1 METKEHNKQ
10 WHLVRNNNGEWI
22 SEEYAEFL
30 TPLEVGILQVKASQQ
45 GIQLDIQHGA
55 DGQLWCYKH
64 QLDAIKIEPLNKTVM
79 KRELRIKKKALS
91 SYLGRGLHSEKWA
104 TAFDKEGKLGGLIEM
119 VKNDDEL
126 VLQIREDYFNVYYKG
141 GNMLKVSSENSFQF
155 DYNYFKCEISL
166 DTQEQRKKRIDKRR
180 SILESLKNTRDYK
193 TFIDEMKKLMDKY
206 WIWLYNEKHRSLH
219 EKDTQHALCISNT
232 ESTDYTIIDLEF
244 QVSTR
249 KDCTYHYEP
258 SSLPR
263 DPGIYVCK
271 KSPRFDII
279 AVRNSDRRLC
289 VIELKNGLD
298 ALVGKSGI
306 GDYADSFEGSIGKN
320 PLAEFTFT
328 NEMKKVVSDKKR
340 LKLLS
345 DDFYIDEKLPIEFI
359 YAYAFKS
366 EDENGKKAERD
377 SFLREQ
383 KKACCMNYKVIYI
396 MVRLICF
403 RSTLKVLCQNI

>member
-1 METKEHNKQ
+1 MMEMKEQDRH
-10 WHLVRNNNGEWI
+10 WHLVRNDNGEWI
-22 SEEYAEFL
+22 SDENVEFL

-45 GIQLDIQHGA
+45 GIQLNIQHGA

-64 QLDAIKIEPLNKTVM
+64 QLDAIKIEPINKTVM
-79 KRELRIKKKALS
+79 KRELRVKKKSLS

-104 TAFDKEGKLGGLIEM
+104 TAFGKEGKLGGLIEM

-193 TFIDEMKKLMDKY
+193 TFIDEMKRLMDKY

-258 SSLPR
+258 SSLPKH
-263 DPGIYVCK
+263 PGIYVCE

-306 GDYADSFEGSIGKN
+306 GDHADSFEGSIGKN
-320 PLAEFTFT
+320 PLAELTFT
-328 NEMKKVVSDKKR
+328 KEMEKVVSDKKR

-366 EDENGKKAERD
+366 EDENGKEAERD
-377 SFLREQ
+377 SFIREQ
-383 KKACCMNYKVIYI
+383 EKACCMNYKVIY
-396 MVRLICF
+396 LNKGEF
-403 RSTLKVLCQNI
+403 TLSDSNG

>member
-30 TPLEVGILQVKASQQ
+30 TPLEVGILQVKAAQQ
-45 GIQLDIQHGA
+45 GIQLDVQHGA

-64 QLDAIKIEPLNKTVM
+64 QLEAIKIKPINKTVM

-91 SYLGRGLHSEKWA
+91 SYLGRGLHSDKWDN
-104 TAFDKEGKLGGLIEM
+104 AFGKDGKLGGLIEM
-119 VKNDDEL
+119 VKKDDEL

-155 DYNYFKCEISL
+155 DYNYYKCEIDL
-166 DTQEQRKKRIDKRR
+166 DTQEQRNKRIDKRR
-180 SILESLKNTRDYK
+180 SVLESLKKTRDYK

-249 KDCTYHYEP
+249 KDCTYHYEL

-263 DPGIYVCK
+263 HPGIYVCE

-279 AVRNSDRRLC
+279 AVRNSDHRLC

-306 GDYADSFEGSIGKN
+306 GDHADSFEGSIGKN
-320 PLAEFTFT
+320 LLAEFTFT
-328 NEMKKVVSDKKR
+328 NEMEKVVSDKKR

-345 DDFYIDEKLPIEFI
+345 DDFYIDENCL
-359 YAYAFKS
+359 
-366 EDENGKKAERD
+366 
-377 SFLREQ
+377 
-383 KKACCMNYKVIYI
+383 
-396 MVRLICF
+396 
-403 RSTLKVLCQNI
+403 

>member
-22 SEEYAEFL
+22 SEDYAEFL
-30 TPLEVGILQVKASQQ
+30 TPLEVGILQVKAAQQ
-45 GIQLDIQHGA
+45 GIQLDVQHGA

-64 QLDAIKIEPLNKTVM
+64 QLDAIKIEPINKTVM
-79 KRELRIKKKALS
+79 KRELRIKKKSLS

-104 TAFDKEGKLGGLIEM
+104 TAFGKEGKLGGLIEM

-141 GNMLKVSSENSFQF
+141 GNLLKVSSENSFQF
-155 DYNYFKCEISL
+155 DYNYYKCEISL

-263 DPGIYVCK
+263 HPGIYVCE

-298 ALVGKSGI
+298 ALTGKSGI
-306 GDYADSFEGSIGKN
+306 GDHADSFEGSIGKN
-320 PLAEFTFT
+320 PLAELTFT
-328 NEMKKVVSDKKR
+328 KEMEKVVSDKKR

-345 DDFYIDEKLPIEFI
+345 DDFYIDDKLPIEFI

-383 KKACCMNYKVIYI
+383 EKACCMNYKVIY
-396 MVRLICF
+396 LNKGDF
-403 RSTLKVLCQNI
+403 TLSDSNY

>member
-1 METKEHNKQ
+1 MMEMKEQDRH
-10 WHLVRNNNGEWI
+10 WHLVRNDNGEWI
-22 SEEYAEFL
+22 SDENVEFL

-45 GIQLDIQHGA
+45 GIQLNIQHGA

-64 QLDAIKIEPLNKTVM
+64 QLEAIKIEPINKTVM
-79 KRELRIKKKALS
+79 KRELRVKKKSLS

-104 TAFDKEGKLGGLIEM
+104 TAFGKEGKLGGLIEM

-180 SILESLKNTRDYK
+180 SILESLKNTQDYK
-193 TFIDEMKKLMDKY
+193 TFIDEMKRLMDKY

-263 DPGIYVCK
+263 HPGIYVCE

-306 GDYADSFEGSIGKN
+306 GDHADSFEGSIGKN
-320 PLAEFTFT
+320 PLAELTFT
-328 NEMKKVVSDKKR
+328 KEMEKVVSDKKR

-345 DDFYIDEKLPIEFI
+345 DDFYINEKLPIEFI

-383 KKACCMNYKVIYI
+383 EKACCMNYKVIY
-396 MVRLICF
+396 LNKGDF
-403 RSTLKVLCQNI
+403 TLSDSNC

>member
-30 TPLEVGILQVKASQQ
+30 TPLEVGILQVKAAQQ
-45 GIQLDIQHGA
+45 GIQLDVQHGA
-55 DGQLWCYKH
+55 DGQLWCYNH
-64 QLDAIKIEPLNKTVM
+64 QLDAIKIEPINKTFM
-79 KRELRIKKKALS
+79 KRELRIKKKSLS
-91 SYLGRGLHSEKWA
+91 SYLGRGLHSDKWDNV
-104 TAFDKEGKLGGLIEM
+104 FGKDGKLGGLIEM
-119 VKNDDEL
+119 VKKDDEL

-155 DYNYFKCEISL
+155 DYNYFKCEIDL
-166 DTQEQRKKRIDKRR
+166 DTQEQRNKRIDKRR
-180 SILESLKNTRDYK
+180 SVLESLKKTRDYK
-193 TFIDEMKKLMDKY
+193 TFIAEMKKLMDEY

-249 KDCTYHYEP
+249 KDCIYHYEP
-258 SSLPR
+258 SSIPR
-263 DPGIYVCK
+263 HPGVDVYE

-279 AVRNSDRRLC
+279 AVRNIDHRLC

-298 ALVGKSGI
+298 ALTGKSGI
-306 GDYADSFEGSIGKN
+306 GDHADSFEGSIGKN
-320 PLAEFTFT
+320 PLAEFAFT
-328 NEMKKVVSDKKR
+328 KEMKKLVSDKKH
-340 LKLLS
+340 LELLS

-359 YAYAFKS
+359 YAYAFNSK
-366 EDENGKKAERD
+366 DENGKEAERK
-377 SFLREQ
+377 SFIREQ
-383 KKACCMNYKVIYI
+383 EKVCCMNYKVIY
-396 MVRLICF
+396 LNKGDF
-403 RSTLKVLCQNI
+403 TLSDSNY

>member
-30 TPLEVGILQVKASQQ
+30 TPLEVGILQVKAAQQ
-45 GIQLDIQHGA
+45 GIQLDVQHGA

-64 QLDAIKIEPLNKTVM
+64 QLEAIKIKPINKTVM

-91 SYLGRGLHSEKWA
+91 SYLGRGLHSDKWDN
-104 TAFDKEGKLGGLIEM
+104 AFGEDGKLGGLIEM
-119 VKNDDEL
+119 VKKDDEL

-155 DYNYFKCEISL
+155 DYNYYKCEIDG

-180 SILESLKNTRDYK
+180 SVIESLKKTRDYK

-263 DPGIYVCK
+263 HPGIYVCE

-279 AVRNSDRRLC
+279 AVRNSDHRLC

-306 GDYADSFEGSIGKN
+306 GDHADSFEGSIGKN
-320 PLAEFTFT
+320 PLAELTFT

-340 LKLLS
+340 FKLLS

-383 KKACCMNYKVIYI
+383 EKACCMNYKVIY
-396 MVRLICF
+396 LNKGDF
-403 RSTLKVLCQNI
+403 TLSDSNC

>member
-1 METKEHNKQ
+1 MKTKEHNKQ

-22 SEEYAEFL
+22 SEDYAEFL

-64 QLDAIKIEPLNKTVM
+64 QLDAIKIGPLNKTVM
-79 KRELRIKKKALS
+79 KRELRIKKKSLS
-91 SYLGRGLHSEKWA
+91 SYLGRGLLSEKWA
-104 TAFDKEGKLGGLIEM
+104 TAFGKEGKLGGLIEM

-263 DPGIYVCK
+263 HTGIYVCE

-306 GDYADSFEGSIGKN
+306 GDHADSFEGSIGKN
-320 PLAEFTFT
+320 PLAELTFT
-328 NEMKKVVSDKKR
+328 KEMEKVVSDKKR

-383 KKACCMNYKVIYI
+383 EKACCMNYKVIY
-396 MVRLICF
+396 LNKGDF
-403 RSTLKVLCQNI
+403 TLSDSNC

>member
-22 SEEYAEFL
+22 SEDYAEFL

-306 GDYADSFEGSIGKN
+306 GDHADSFEGSIGKN

-340 LKLLS
+340 FKLLS

-383 KKACCMNYKVIYI
+383 KKACCMNYKVIY
-396 MVRLICF
+396 LNKGDF
-403 RSTLKVLCQNI
+403 TLSDSNC

>member
-22 SEEYAEFL
+22 SEDYAEFL
-30 TPLEVGILQVKASQQ
+30 TPLEVGILQVKAAQQ

-64 QLDAIKIEPLNKTVM
+64 QLDAIKIEPINKTVM

-104 TAFDKEGKLGGLIEM
+104 TAFGKEGKLGGLIEM

-263 DPGIYVCK
+263 HPGIYVCE

-306 GDYADSFEGSIGKN
+306 GDHADSFEGSIGKN
-320 PLAEFTFT
+320 PLAELTFT

-340 LKLLS
+340 FKLLS

-383 KKACCMNYKVIYI
+383 EKACCMNYKVIY
-396 MVRLICF
+396 LNKGDF
-403 RSTLKVLCQNI
+403 TLSDSNC

>member
-1 METKEHNKQ
+1 
-10 WHLVRNNNGEWI
+10 
-22 SEEYAEFL
+22 
-30 TPLEVGILQVKASQQ
+30 VGLLQVKASQQ

-64 QLDAIKIEPLNKTVM
+64 QLDAIKIEPINKTVM
-79 KRELRIKKKALS
+79 KRELRVKRKSLS

-104 TAFDKEGKLGGLIEM
+104 TAFGKEGKLGGLIEM

-258 SSLPR
+258 FSLPR
-263 DPGIYVCK
+263 HPGIYVCE

-279 AVRNSDRRLC
+279 AVRNSDHRLC

-306 GDYADSFEGSIGKN
+306 GDHADSFEGSIGKN
-320 PLAEFTFT
+320 PLAELTFT
-328 NEMKKVVSDKKR
+328 KKMEKVVSDKKR

-345 DDFYIDEKLPIEFI
+345 DDFYIDEKQPIEFI

-383 KKACCMNYKVIYI
+383 EKACCMNYKVIY
-396 MVRLICF
+396 LNKGDF
-403 RSTLKVLCQNI
+403 TLSDSNC

>member
-30 TPLEVGILQVKASQQ
+30 TPLEVGILQVKAAQQ
-45 GIQLDIQHGA
+45 GIQLDVQHGA
-55 DGQLWCYKH
+55 DGQLWCYNH
-64 QLDAIKIEPLNKTVM
+64 QLEAIKIKPINKTVM

-91 SYLGRGLHSEKWA
+91 SYLGRGLHSDKWDN
-104 TAFDKEGKLGGLIEM
+104 AFGEDGKLGGLIEM
-119 VKNDDEL
+119 VKKDDEL

-155 DYNYFKCEISL
+155 DYNYYKCEIDL
-166 DTQEQRKKRIDKRR
+166 DTQEQRNKRIDKRR
-180 SILESLKNTRDYK
+180 SVLESLKKTRDYK

-249 KDCTYHYEP
+249 KDCIYHYEP
-258 SSLPR
+258 SSIPR
-263 DPGIYVCK
+263 HPGVDVYE

-279 AVRNSDRRLC
+279 AVRNIDHRLC

-298 ALVGKSGI
+298 ALTGKSGI
-306 GDYADSFEGSIGKN
+306 GDHADSFEGSIGKN
-320 PLAEFTFT
+320 PLAELTFT

-340 LKLLS
+340 FKLLS
-345 DDFYIDEKLPIEFI
+345 DDFNIDEKLPIEFI

-366 EDENGKKAERD
+366 EDENGKESERD
-377 SFLREQ
+377 SFIKEQ
-383 KKACCMNYKVIYI
+383 KKACCMNYKIIY
-396 MVRLICF
+396 LNKGDF
-403 RSTLKVLCQNI
+403 TLSDSNC

>member
-22 SEEYAEFL
+22 SEDYAEFL

-64 QLDAIKIEPLNKTVM
+64 QLDAIKIEPFNKTVM
-79 KRELRIKKKALS
+79 KRELRIKKKSLS
-91 SYLGRGLHSEKWA
+91 SYLGRGLLSEKWA

-155 DYNYFKCEISL
+155 DYNYYKCEIDL

-249 KDCTYHYEP
+249 KDCTHHYEP

-306 GDYADSFEGSIGKN
+306 GDHADSFEGSIGKN

-383 KKACCMNYKVIYI
+383 EKACCMNYKVIY
-396 MVRLICF
+396 LNKGDF
-403 RSTLKVLCQNI
+403 TLSDSNC

>member
-1 METKEHNKQ
+1 MMEMKEQDRH
-10 WHLVRNNNGEWI
+10 WHLVRNDNGEWI
-22 SEEYAEFL
+22 SDENVEFL

-45 GIQLDIQHGA
+45 GIQLNIQHGA

-64 QLDAIKIEPLNKTVM
+64 QLDAIKIEPINKTVM
-79 KRELRIKKKALS
+79 KRELRVKKKSLS

-104 TAFDKEGKLGGLIEM
+104 TAFGKEGKLGGLIEM

-193 TFIDEMKKLMDKY
+193 TFIDEMKRLMDKY

-249 KDCTYHYEP
+249 KDCIYHYEP
-258 SSLPR
+258 SSIPR
-263 DPGIYVCK
+263 HPGVDVYE

-279 AVRNSDRRLC
+279 AVRNSDHRLC

-306 GDYADSFEGSIGKN
+306 GDHADSFEGSIGKN
-320 PLAEFTFT
+320 PLAELTFT
-328 NEMKKVVSDKKR
+328 KEMEKVVSDKKR

-345 DDFYIDEKLPIEFI
+345 DDFYINEKLPIEFI

-383 KKACCMNYKVIYI
+383 EKACCMNYKVIY
-396 MVRLICF
+396 LNKGDF
-403 RSTLKVLCQNI
+403 TLSDSNC

>member
-1 METKEHNKQ
+1 MMEMKEQDRH
-10 WHLVRNNNGEWI
+10 WHLVRNDNGEWI
-22 SEEYAEFL
+22 SDENVEFL

-45 GIQLDIQHGA
+45 GIQLNIQHGA

-64 QLDAIKIEPLNKTVM
+64 QLDAIKIEPINKTVM
-79 KRELRIKKKALS
+79 KRELRVKKKSLS

-104 TAFDKEGKLGGLIEM
+104 TAFGKEGKLGGLIEM

-193 TFIDEMKKLMDKY
+193 TFIDEMKRLMDKY

-258 SSLPR
+258 SSIPR
-263 DPGIYVCK
+263 HPGVDVYE

-279 AVRNSDRRLC
+279 AVRNSDHRLC

-306 GDYADSFEGSIGKN
+306 GDHADSFEGSIGKN
-320 PLAEFTFT
+320 PLAELTFT
-328 NEMKKVVSDKKR
+328 KEMEKVVSDKKR

-345 DDFYIDEKLPIEFI
+345 DDFYINEKLPIEFI

-383 KKACCMNYKVIYI
+383 EKACCMNYKVIY
-396 MVRLICF
+396 LNKGDF
-403 RSTLKVLCQNI
+403 TLSDSNC

>member
-1 METKEHNKQ
+1 MMETKEHNKQ

-22 SEEYAEFL
+22 SGDYAEFL

-64 QLDAIKIEPLNKTVM
+64 QLDAIKIEPINKTVM
-79 KRELRIKKKALS
+79 KRELRIKKKSLS

-104 TAFDKEGKLGGLIEM
+104 TAFDKDGKLGGLIEM

-180 SILESLKNTRDYK
+180 SILDSLKNTRDYK

-244 QVSTR
+244 QVSIR

-263 DPGIYVCK
+263 HPGIYVCE

-306 GDYADSFEGSIGKN
+306 GDHADSFEGSIGKN
-320 PLAEFTFT
+320 PLAELTFT
-328 NEMKKVVSDKKR
+328 KEMEKVVSDKKR

-383 KKACCMNYKVIYI
+383 EKACCMNYKVIY
-396 MVRLICF
+396 LNKGNF
-403 RSTLKVLCQNI
+403 TLSDSNC

>member
-22 SEEYAEFL
+22 SDDYAEFL

-45 GIQLDIQHGA
+45 GIQLDVQHGA

-64 QLDAIKIEPLNKTVM
+64 QLEAIKIEPINKTVM
-79 KRELRIKKKALS
+79 KRELRIKKESVS
-91 SYLGRGLHSEKWA
+91 SYLGRGLHSDKWDNV
-104 TAFDKEGKLGGLIEM
+104 FGKDGKLGGLIEM
-119 VKNDDEL
+119 VKKDDEL

-180 SILESLKNTRDYK
+180 SILDSLKNTRDYK

-244 QVSTR
+244 QVSIR

-263 DPGIYVCK
+263 HPGIYVCE

-306 GDYADSFEGSIGKN
+306 GDHADSFEGSIGKN
-320 PLAEFTFT
+320 PLAELTFT
-328 NEMKKVVSDKKR
+328 KEMEKVVSDKKR

-383 KKACCMNYKVIYI
+383 EKACCMNYKVIY
-396 MVRLICF
+396 LNKGDF
-403 RSTLKVLCQNI
+403 TLSDSNC

>member
-22 SEEYAEFL
+22 SEDYAEYL
-30 TPLEVGILQVKASQQ
+30 TQLEVGILQVKASQQ

-79 KRELRIKKKALS
+79 KRELRIKKKSLS
-91 SYLGRGLHSEKWA
+91 SHLGRGLLSEKWA
-104 TAFDKEGKLGGLIEM
+104 TAFGKEGKLGGLIEM

-263 DPGIYVCK
+263 HPGIYVCE

-279 AVRNSDRRLC
+279 AVRNSERRLC

-306 GDYADSFEGSIGKN
+306 GDHADSFEGSIGKN
-320 PLAEFTFT
+320 HLAELTFT
-328 NEMKKVVSDKKR
+328 KEMEKVVSDKKR

-383 KKACCMNYKVIYI
+383 EKACCMNYKVIY
-396 MVRLICF
+396 LNKGDF
-403 RSTLKVLCQNI
+403 TLSDSNC

>member
-1 METKEHNKQ
+1 MEMKEQERH

-22 SEEYAEFL
+22 SDENVEFL
-30 TPLEVGILQVKASQQ
+30 TPLEVGILQVKAAQQ
-45 GIQLDIQHGA
+45 GIQLDIQHGV

-79 KRELRIKKKALS
+79 KRELRVKKKSLS
-91 SYLGRGLHSEKWA
+91 SYLGRGLHSDKWDN
-104 TAFDKEGKLGGLIEM
+104 AFGEDGKLGGLIDM

-155 DYNYFKCEISL
+155 DYNYYKCEIGL
-166 DTQEQRKKRIDKRR
+166 DSQEQRKKRIDKRR

-263 DPGIYVCK
+263 HPGIYVCE

-306 GDYADSFEGSIGKN
+306 GDHADSFEGSIGKN
-320 PLAEFTFT
+320 PLAELTFT
-328 NEMKKVVSDKKR
+328 KEMEKVVSDKKR

-359 YAYAFKS
+359 CIRF
-366 EDENGKKAERD
+366 
-377 SFLREQ
+377 
-383 KKACCMNYKVIYI
+383 
-396 MVRLICF
+396 
-403 RSTLKVLCQNI
+403 

>member
-1 METKEHNKQ
+1 MMETKEHNKQ

-22 SEEYAEFL
+22 SGDYAEFL

-64 QLDAIKIEPLNKTVM
+64 QLDAIKIEPINKTVM
-79 KRELRIKKKALS
+79 KCELRIKKKSLS

-180 SILESLKNTRDYK
+180 SIIDSLKNTRDYK
-193 TFIDEMKKLMDKY
+193 TFIAEMKKLMDKY

-244 QVSTR
+244 QVSIR

-263 DPGIYVCK
+263 HPGIYVCE

-306 GDYADSFEGSIGKN
+306 GDHADSFEGSIGKN
-320 PLAEFTFT
+320 PLAELTFT
-328 NEMKKVVSDKKR
+328 KEMEKVVSDKKR

-383 KKACCMNYKVIYI
+383 EKACCMNYKVIY
-396 MVRLICF
+396 LNKGDF
-403 RSTLKVLCQNI
+403 TLSDSNC

>member
-10 WHLVRNNNGEWI
+10 WRLVRNNNGEWI
-22 SEEYAEFL
+22 SEDYAEFL

-55 DGQLWCYKH
+55 DGQLWCYKY
-64 QLDAIKIEPLNKTVM
+64 QLDAIKIEPINKTVM
-79 KRELRIKKKALS
+79 KRESRVKKKSLS

-104 TAFDKEGKLGGLIEM
+104 TAFGKEGKLGGLIEM

-258 SSLPR
+258 FSLPR
-263 DPGIYVCK
+263 HPGIYVCE

-279 AVRNSDRRLC
+279 AVRNSDHRLC

-306 GDYADSFEGSIGKN
+306 GDHADSFEGSIGKN
-320 PLAEFTFT
+320 PLAELTFT
-328 NEMKKVVSDKKR
+328 EEMEKVVSDKKR

-383 KKACCMNYKVIYI
+383 EKACCMNYKVIY
-396 MVRLICF
+396 LNKGDF
-403 RSTLKVLCQNI
+403 TLSDSNC

>member
-22 SEEYAEFL
+22 SEDYAEFL

-64 QLDAIKIEPLNKTVM
+64 QLDAIKIEPFNKTVM

-91 SYLGRGLHSEKWA
+91 SYLGRGLHSDKWDN
-104 TAFDKEGKLGGLIEM
+104 AFGEDGKLGGLIEM
-119 VKNDDEL
+119 VKKDDEL

-155 DYNYFKCEISL
+155 DYNYYKCEIDL
-166 DTQEQRKKRIDKRR
+166 DTQEQRNKRIDKRR
-180 SILESLKNTRDYK
+180 SVLESLKKTRDYK

-263 DPGIYVCK
+263 HPGIYVCK

-306 GDYADSFEGSIGKN
+306 GDHADSFEGSIGKN
-320 PLAEFTFT
+320 PLAELTFT
-328 NEMKKVVSDKKR
+328 KEMEKVVSDKKR

-383 KKACCMNYKVIYI
+383 EKACCMNYKVIY
-396 MVRLICF
+396 LNKGDF
-403 RSTLKVLCQNI
+403 TLSDSNC

>member
-1 METKEHNKQ
+1 MMETKEQ
-10 WHLVRNNNGEWI
+10 ERPWHLVRNDNGEWI
-22 SEEYAEFL
+22 SDENVEFL

-45 GIQLDIQHGA
+45 GIQLDVQHGA

-79 KRELRIKKKALS
+79 KRELRIKKKSLS

-104 TAFDKEGKLGGLIEM
+104 TAFGKEGKLGGLIEM

-126 VLQIREDYFNVYYKG
+126 VLQIRDDYFNVYYKG
-141 GNMLKVSSENSFQF
+141 GNLLKVSSENSFQF
-155 DYNYFKCEISL
+155 DYNYYKCEIGL
-166 DTQEQRKKRIDKRR
+166 DTQDQRKKRIDKRR
-180 SILESLKNTRDYK
+180 SVLESLKETRDY
-193 TFIDEMKKLMDKY
+193 
-206 WIWLYNEKHRSLH
+206 N
-219 EKDTQHALCISNT
+219 SNT

-249 KDCTYHYEP
+249 KDCIYHYEP
-258 SSLPR
+258 SSIPR
-263 DPGIYVCK
+263 HPGVDVYE

-279 AVRNSDRRLC
+279 AVRNSDHRLC

-306 GDYADSFEGSIGKN
+306 GDHADSFEGSIGKN
-320 PLAEFTFT
+320 PLAELTFT
-328 NEMKKVVSDKKR
+328 KEMKKVVSDKKR
-340 LKLLS
+340 FKLLS

-366 EDENGKKAERD
+366 EDENGKESERD
-377 SFLREQ
+377 SFIKEQ
-383 KKACCMNYKVIYI
+383 EKACCMNYKVIY
-396 MVRLICF
+396 LNKGDF
-403 RSTLKVLCQNI
+403 TLSDSNC

>member
-22 SEEYAEFL
+22 SEDYAEFL
-30 TPLEVGILQVKASQQ
+30 TPLEVGILQVKAAQQ
-45 GIQLDIQHGA
+45 GIQLDVQHGA

-64 QLDAIKIEPLNKTVM
+64 QLDAIKIEPINKTVM
-79 KRELRIKKKALS
+79 KRELRVKKKSLS

-104 TAFDKEGKLGGLIEM
+104 TAFGKEGKLGGLIEM

-249 KDCTYHYEP
+249 KDCIYHYEP
-258 SSLPR
+258 SSIPR
-263 DPGIYVCK
+263 HPGVDVYE

-279 AVRNSDRRLC
+279 AVRNSDHRLC

-306 GDYADSFEGSIGKN
+306 GDHADSFEGSIGKN
-320 PLAEFTFT
+320 PLAELTFT
-328 NEMKKVVSDKKR
+328 KEMEKVVSDKKR

-359 YAYAFKS
+359 YAYAFNSK
-366 EDENGKKAERD
+366 DENGKEAERK
-377 SFLREQ
+377 SFIREQ
-383 KKACCMNYKVIYI
+383 EKVCCMNYKVIY
-396 MVRLICF
+396 LNKGDF
-403 RSTLKVLCQNI
+403 TLSDSNY

>member
-1 METKEHNKQ
+1 MMETKEHNRH

-22 SEEYAEFL
+22 SDDYAEFL
-30 TPLEVGILQVKASQQ
+30 TPLEVGILQVKAAQQ
-45 GIQLDIQHGA
+45 GIQLDVQHGA

-64 QLDAIKIEPLNKTVM
+64 QLEAIKIEPINKTVM
-79 KRELRIKKKALS
+79 KRELRIKKESVS
-91 SYLGRGLHSEKWA
+91 SYLGRGLHSDKWDN
-104 TAFDKEGKLGGLIEM
+104 AFGKDGKLGGLIEM
-119 VKNDDEL
+119 VKKDDEL

-249 KDCTYHYEP
+249 KDCIYHYEP
-258 SSLPR
+258 SSIPR
-263 DPGIYVCK
+263 HPGVDVYE

-306 GDYADSFEGSIGKN
+306 GDHADSFEGSIGKN
-320 PLAEFTFT
+320 PLAELMFTK
-328 NEMKKVVSDKKR
+328 EMEKVVSDKKR

-366 EDENGKKAERD
+366 EDENGKEVERD
-377 SFLREQ
+377 SFIREQ
-383 KKACCMNYKVIYI
+383 EKASCMNYKVIY
-396 MVRLICF
+396 LNKGDF
-403 RSTLKVLCQNI
+403 TLSDSNY

>member
-1 METKEHNKQ
+1 MMETKEHNKQ

-22 SEEYAEFL
+22 SEDYAEFL

-64 QLDAIKIEPLNKTVM
+64 QLDAIKIEPINKTVM
-79 KRELRIKKKALS
+79 KRELRIKKKSLS

-155 DYNYFKCEISL
+155 DYNYYKCEIDL
-166 DTQEQRKKRIDKRR
+166 DTQEQRNKRIDKRR
-180 SILESLKNTRDYK
+180 SVLESLKKTRDYK
-193 TFIDEMKKLMDKY
+193 TFIAEMKKLMDEY

-249 KDCTYHYEP
+249 KDCIYHYEP
-258 SSLPR
+258 SSIPR
-263 DPGIYVCK
+263 HPGVDVYE

-279 AVRNSDRRLC
+279 AVRNIDHRLC

-298 ALVGKSGI
+298 ALTGKSGI
-306 GDYADSFEGSIGKN
+306 GDHADSFEGSIGKN
-320 PLAEFTFT
+320 PLAEFAFT
-328 NEMKKVVSDKKR
+328 KEMKKLVSDKKH
-340 LKLLS
+340 LELLS

-359 YAYAFKS
+359 YAYAFNSK
-366 EDENGKKAERD
+366 DENGKEAERK
-377 SFLREQ
+377 SFIREQ
-383 KKACCMNYKVIYI
+383 EKVCCMNYKVIY
-396 MVRLICF
+396 LNKGDF
-403 RSTLKVLCQNI
+403 TLSDSNY

>member
-1 METKEHNKQ
+1 MMETKEQERK
-10 WHLVRNNNGEWI
+10 WHLVRNDNGEWI
-22 SEEYAEFL
+22 SEDYAEFL

-91 SYLGRGLHSEKWA
+91 SYLGRGLHSDKWDN
-104 TAFDKEGKLGGLIEM
+104 AFGEDGKLGGLIEM

-193 TFIDEMKKLMDKY
+193 TFIAEMKKLMDKY

-263 DPGIYVCK
+263 HPGIYVRE

-279 AVRNSDRRLC
+279 AVRNSDHRLC

-306 GDYADSFEGSIGKN
+306 GDHADSFEGSIGKN
-320 PLAEFTFT
+320 PLAELTFT
-328 NEMKKVVSDKKR
+328 KEMEKVVSDKKR

-383 KKACCMNYKVIYI
+383 KKACCMNYKVIY
-396 MVRLICF
+396 LNKGDF
-403 RSTLKVLCQNI
+403 TLSDSNC

>member
-1 METKEHNKQ
+1 MMEKKDGNKE

-30 TPLEVGILQVKASQQ
+30 TPLEVGILQVRAAQQ
-45 GIQLDIQHGA
+45 GIQLDVQHGA

-64 QLDAIKIEPLNKTVM
+64 QLEAIKIEPINKTFM
-79 KRELRIKKKALS
+79 KRELRIKKKSLS
-91 SYLGRGLHSEKWA
+91 SYLGRGLHSDKWDNV
-104 TAFDKEGKLGGLIEM
+104 FGKDGKLGGLIEM
-119 VKNDDEL
+119 VKKDDEL

-155 DYNYFKCEISL
+155 DYNYYKCEIDL
-166 DTQEQRKKRIDKRR
+166 DTQEQRNKRIDKRR
-180 SILESLKNTRDYK
+180 SVLESLKKTRDYK
-193 TFIDEMKKLMDKY
+193 TFIAEMKKLMDEY

-249 KDCTYHYEP
+249 KDCIYHYEP
-258 SSLPR
+258 SSIPR
-263 DPGIYVCK
+263 HPGVDVYE

-279 AVRNSDRRLC
+279 AVRN
-289 VIELKNGLD
+289 I
-298 ALVGKSGI
+298 
-306 GDYADSFEGSIGKN
+306 ADSFEGSIGKN
-320 PLAEFTFT
+320 PLAELTFT

-340 LKLLS
+340 FKLLS
-345 DDFYIDEKLPIEFI
+345 DDFHIDEKLPIEFI

-366 EDENGKKAERD
+366 EDENGKESERD
-377 SFLREQ
+377 SFIKEQ
-383 KKACCMNYKVIYI
+383 EKACCMNYKIIY
-396 MVRLICF
+396 LNKGDF
-403 RSTLKVLCQNI
+403 TLSDSNC

>member
-1 METKEHNKQ
+1 MMDTKEHNKQ

-22 SEEYAEFL
+22 SGDYAEFL

-64 QLDAIKIEPLNKTVM
+64 QLDAIKIEPINKTVM
-79 KRELRIKKKALS
+79 KRELRIKKKSLS

-180 SILESLKNTRDYK
+180 SILDSLKNTRDYK

-244 QVSTR
+244 QVSIR

-263 DPGIYVCK
+263 HPGIYVCE

-306 GDYADSFEGSIGKN
+306 GDHADSFEGSIGKN
-320 PLAEFTFT
+320 PLAELTFT
-328 NEMKKVVSDKKR
+328 KEMEKVVSDKKR

-383 KKACCMNYKVIYI
+383 EKACCMNYKVIY
-396 MVRLICF
+396 LNKGDF
-403 RSTLKVLCQNI
+403 TLSDSNC

>member
-22 SEEYAEFL
+22 SDDYAEFL

-45 GIQLDIQHGA
+45 GIQLDVQHGA

-64 QLDAIKIEPLNKTVM
+64 QLEVIKIEPINKTVM
-79 KRELRIKKKALS
+79 KRKLRIKKKALS
-91 SYLGRGLHSEKWA
+91 SYLGRGLHSDKWDN
-104 TAFDKEGKLGGLIEM
+104 AFGEDGKLGGLIEM
-119 VKNDDEL
+119 VKKDDEL

-155 DYNYFKCEISL
+155 DYNYYKCEIDL
-166 DTQEQRKKRIDKRR
+166 DTQEQRNKRIDKRK
-180 SILESLKNTRDYK
+180 SVLESLKKTRDYK

-263 DPGIYVCK
+263 HLGIYVCE

-279 AVRNSDRRLC
+279 AVRNSDHRLC

-306 GDYADSFEGSIGKN
+306 GDHADSFEGSIGKN
-320 PLAEFTFT
+320 PLAELTFT

-340 LKLLS
+340 FKLLS

-366 EDENGKKAERD
+366 EDENGKESERD
-377 SFLREQ
+377 SFIKEQ
-383 KKACCMNYKVIYI
+383 EKACCMNYKVIY
-396 MVRLICF
+396 LNKGDF
-403 RSTLKVLCQNI
+403 TLSDSNC

>member
-22 SEEYAEFL
+22 SEDYAEFL

-45 GIQLDIQHGA
+45 CIQLDIQHGA

-79 KRELRIKKKALS
+79 KRELRIKKKSLS
-91 SYLGRGLHSEKWA
+91 SYLGRGLLSEKWA
-104 TAFDKEGKLGGLIEM
+104 KAFGKEGKLGGLIEM

-219 EKDTQHALCISNT
+219 EKNTQHALCISNT

-263 DPGIYVCK
+263 HPGIYVCE

-306 GDYADSFEGSIGKN
+306 GDHADSFEGSIGKN
-320 PLAEFTFT
+320 PLAELTFT
-328 NEMKKVVSDKKR
+328 KEMEKVVSDKKR

-345 DDFYIDEKLPIEFI
+345 DDFYIDKKLPIEFI

-383 KKACCMNYKVIYI
+383 EKSCCMNYKVIY
-396 MVRLICF
+396 LNKGDF
-403 RSTLKVLCQNI
+403 TLSDSNC

>member
-1 METKEHNKQ
+1 MMEMKEQDRH
-10 WHLVRNNNGEWI
+10 WHLVRNDNGEWI
-22 SEEYAEFL
+22 SDENVEFL

-45 GIQLDIQHGA
+45 GIQLNIQHGA

-64 QLDAIKIEPLNKTVM
+64 QLDAIKIEPINKTVM
-79 KRELRIKKKALS
+79 KRELRVKKKSLS

-104 TAFDKEGKLGGLIEM
+104 TAFGKEGKLGGLIEM

-180 SILESLKNTRDYK
+180 SILESLKNTQDYK
-193 TFIDEMKKLMDKY
+193 TFIDEMKRLMDKY

-263 DPGIYVCK
+263 HPGIYVCE

-306 GDYADSFEGSIGKN
+306 GDHADSFEGSIGKN
-320 PLAEFTFT
+320 PLAELTFT
-328 NEMKKVVSDKKR
+328 KEMEKVVSDKKR

-345 DDFYIDEKLPIEFI
+345 DDFYINEKLPIEFI

-383 KKACCMNYKVIYI
+383 EKACCMNYKVIY
-396 MVRLICF
+396 LNKGDF
-403 RSTLKVLCQNI
+403 TLSDSNC

>member
-1 METKEHNKQ
+1 
-10 WHLVRNNNGEWI
+10 
-22 SEEYAEFL
+22 
-30 TPLEVGILQVKASQQ
+30 
-45 GIQLDIQHGA
+45 
-55 DGQLWCYKH
+55 
-64 QLDAIKIEPLNKTVM
+64 M
-79 KRELRIKKKALS
+79 KRELKIKKESVS
-91 SYLGRGLHSEKWA
+91 SYLGRGLHSDKWDN
-104 TAFDKEGKLGGLIEM
+104 AFGEDGKLGGLIEM
-119 VKNDDEL
+119 VKKDDEL

-155 DYNYFKCEISL
+155 DYNYYKCEIDL
-166 DTQEQRKKRIDKRR
+166 DTQEQRNKRIDKRR
-180 SILESLKNTRDYK
+180 SVLESLKKTRDYK
-193 TFIDEMKKLMDKY
+193 AFIADMKKLMDKY
-206 WIWLYNEKHRSLH
+206 WKWLERVHNRILH

-249 KDCTYHYEP
+249 KDCIYHYEP

-263 DPGIYVCK
+263 HPGIYVCE

-279 AVRNSDRRLC
+279 AVRNSDHRLC

-306 GDYADSFEGSIGKN
+306 GDHADSFEGSIGKN
-320 PLAEFTFT
+320 PLAELTFT
-328 NEMKKVVSDKKR
+328 NEMEKVVSDKKR

-366 EDENGKKAERD
+366 EDENGKESERD
-377 SFLREQ
+377 SFIKEQ
-383 KKACCMNYKVIYI
+383 EKACCMNYKVIY
-396 MVRLICF
+396 LNKGDF
-403 RSTLKVLCQNI
+403 TLSDSNC

>member
-1 METKEHNKQ
+1 MMEMKEQDRH
-10 WHLVRNNNGEWI
+10 WHLVRNDNGEWI
-22 SEEYAEFL
+22 SDENVEFL

-45 GIQLDIQHGA
+45 GIQLNIQHGA

-64 QLDAIKIEPLNKTVM
+64 QLDAIKIEPINKTVM
-79 KRELRIKKKALS
+79 KRELRVKKKSLS

-104 TAFDKEGKLGGLIEM
+104 TAFGKEGKLGGLIEM

-193 TFIDEMKKLMDKY
+193 TFIDEMKRLMDKY

-258 SSLPR
+258 SSLPKH
-263 DPGIYVCK
+263 PGIYVCE

-306 GDYADSFEGSIGKN
+306 GDHADSFEGSIGKN
-320 PLAEFTFT
+320 PLAELTFT
-328 NEMKKVVSDKKR
+328 KEMEKVVSDKKR

-345 DDFYIDEKLPIEFI
+345 DDFYINEKLPIEFI

-383 KKACCMNYKVIYI
+383 EKACCMNYKVIY
-396 MVRLICF
+396 LNKGDF
-403 RSTLKVLCQNI
+403 TLSDSNC

>member
-22 SEEYAEFL
+22 SEDYAEFL

-45 GIQLDIQHGA
+45 GIQLDIHHGA

-79 KRELRIKKKALS
+79 QRELRLKKKSLS
-91 SYLGRGLHSEKWA
+91 SYLGRGLLSEKWA
-104 TAFDKEGKLGGLIEM
+104 TAFGKEGKLGGLIEM

-263 DPGIYVCK
+263 HPGIYVCE

-279 AVRNSDRRLC
+279 AVRNSARRLS

-306 GDYADSFEGSIGKN
+306 GDHADSFEGSIGKN
-320 PLAEFTFT
+320 PLAELTFT
-328 NEMKKVVSDKKR
+328 KEMEKVVSDKKR

-383 KKACCMNYKVIYI
+383 EKACCMNYKVIY
-396 MVRLICF
+396 LNKGDF
-403 RSTLKVLCQNI
+403 TLSDSNC

>member
-1 METKEHNKQ
+1 MVTKEHNKQ
-10 WHLVRNNNGEWI
+10 WHLIRNDNGEWI
-22 SEEYAEFL
+22 SGDYAEFL
-30 TPLEVGILQVKASQQ
+30 TPLEVGILQVKAAQQ
-45 GIQLDIQHGA
+45 GIQLDVQHGA

-64 QLDAIKIEPLNKTVM
+64 QLEAIKIEPINKTVM
-79 KRELRIKKKALS
+79 KRELRIKKKSLS

-155 DYNYFKCEISL
+155 DYNYYKCEIDL
-166 DTQEQRKKRIDKRR
+166 DTQEQRNKRIDKRR
-180 SILESLKNTRDYK
+180 SVLESLKKTRDYK
-193 TFIDEMKKLMDKY
+193 TFIAEMKKLMDEY

-263 DPGIYVCK
+263 HPGIYVCE

-279 AVRNSDRRLC
+279 AVRNSDHRLC

-306 GDYADSFEGSIGKN
+306 GDHADSFEGSIGKN
-320 PLAEFTFT
+320 PLAELTFSK
-328 NEMKKVVSDKKR
+328 EMKKVVSDKKQ
-340 LKLLS
+340 LELLS
-345 DDFYIDEKLPIEFI
+345 ADFYIDGKLPIEFI

-366 EDENGKKAERD
+366 EDENGKEAERD
-377 SFLREQ
+377 LFIREQ
-383 KKACCMNYKVIYI
+383 EKACCMNYKVIY
-396 MVRLICF
+396 LNKGEF
-403 RSTLKVLCQNI
+403 TLSDSNG